1 MKYGL
6 VLKTQGVPEWQEMYI
21 NYRLLKKMLK
31 PFQVLSKVYF
41 RANYSENLQKS
52 LSKFTITNATIG
64 DIVFLKDLA
73 SRFEK
78 LIFYEFEKITT
89 FYEFKLIEQLKRWR
103 LFKINATILAN
114 LTENLNYEVY
124 KQQLKRCFQ
133 QFYKE
138 IVLVSEYLRVNLEGF
153 RKIIKKFKKLTKNIL
168 LFDGNPENSLKARF
182 DYVFANSFIQKNQ
195 HKSQL
200 LKSDL
205 ENQYI
210 ELFYKKFNR
219 KAGHQDLRKI
229 SQGRLISQIESFYF
243 GLFLGIAI
251 FLIFLIFILTVFG
264 GLDVDSDALFRD
276 VFPMF
281 RGIAAFILYIWLLAW
296 NVYGWTK
303 ANINYKLIF
312 GFNYHFSQ
320 VSEILKRAS
329 FFTMLFLFMFLWYVL
344 LRKDFGQLTEFLAIL
359 PKELTP
365 LIVWIFFLGYLFY
378 PSQTQFNPQGRI
390 YTYKIL
396 RDIFFRPFSKVSF
409 KIAWST
415 DQLASFVGP
424 LKDLEYTI
432 CYYSGDFVNDPTHV
446 PFCQSRKRFSS
457 GFVVAFI
464 PLFLRIVQCLRNM
477 YDKKTFF
484 GADFFNCL
492 KYVISLIVVVFS
504 FVTSYNSSYFDF
516 WIVFAIISTF
526 YSSFW
531 DLKMDWGFLNLGIKN
546 HLLRKTLSYE
556 HKALYYIA
564 MSLNLLLR
572 FGWTLSISPDIM
584 EKAMRPEIFAFFI
597 SFLEML
603 RRSIWN
609 FYRLEKEHIS
619 NCGIFKAVEDIVL
632 PFENICFNLE
642 MNDLELQK
650 ENNSIQN
657 VKFLLE
663 LNREKSA
670 EFIQIDERKINEE
683 QRTATFNEENKN
695 LTTPPKPTL
704 KRKFTGSVKNDFFK
718 SSDDLKE
725 PLMGE
730 EIFNERNNSEFR
742 RGTLGKVS
750 LFSKKSVMDITKDEL
765 RNRAFSLENYEDV
778 KREVDEFCRAIK
790 QNIEFKFKVLE
801 NKEK

>member
-6 VLKTQGVPEWQEMYI
+6 VLKTQGVPEWHEMYL

-41 RANYSENLQKS
+41 RVNYSENLQKS
-52 LSKFTITNATIG
+52 LSKFTITNATSG
-64 DIVFLKDLA
+64 DILFLK
-73 SRFEK
+73 
-78 LIFYEFEKITT
+78 EFEKINT

-114 LTENLNYEVY
+114 LTENPNYETY

-138 IVLVSEYLRVNLEGF
+138 IVLVSEYLILNLEGF

-168 LFDGNPENSLKARF
+168 LFGESGAAIENSLKTRF
-182 DYVFANSFIQKNQ
+182 DIIYTNSFIQKNQ

-200 LKSDL
+200 LRSDL

-210 ELFYKKFNR
+210 DLFYKKFNR

-251 FLIFLIFILTVFG
+251 FLIFLILILTVFG

-329 FFTMLFLFMFLWYVL
+329 FFTMLFLFMFLWYVV
-344 LRKDFGQLTEFLAIL
+344 LRNNFGQLTEFLAFL
-359 PKELTP
+359 PKEFTP
-365 LIVWIFFLGYLFY
+365 ILVWLAFLGYLFF
-378 PSQTQFNPQGRI
+378 PSKLYFNPQGRI

-396 RDIFFRPFSKVSF
+396 RDIFFRPFSTVSF

-424 LKDLEYTI
+424 LKDLEYTM
-432 CYYSGDFVNDPTHV
+432 CYYSGDFFNDPDHV
-446 PFCQSRKRFSS
+446 KYCQSRKRFSS

-477 YDKKTFF
+477 YDKKTWF

-492 KYVISLIVVVFS
+492 KYFISLIVVVFS
-504 FVTSYNSSYFDF
+504 FVTTKFELY
-516 WIVFAIISTF
+516 
-526 YSSFW
+526 
-531 DLKMDWGFLNLGIKN
+531 GFLDPIRDHFHFLFQFLGYQNGLGVLKS
-546 HLLRKTLSYE
+546 RDQE
-556 HKALYYIA
+556 
-564 MSLNLLLR
+564 
-572 FGWTLSISPDIM
+572 P
-584 EKAMRPEIFAFFI
+584 FI
-597 SFLEML
+597 
-603 RRSIWN
+603 
-609 FYRLEKEHIS
+609 
-619 NCGIFKAVEDIVL
+619 
-632 PFENICFNLE
+632 
-642 MNDLELQK
+642 
-650 ENNSIQN
+650 
-657 VKFLLE
+657 
-663 LNREKSA
+663 
-670 EFIQIDERKINEE
+670 
-683 QRTATFNEENKN
+683 T
-695 LTTPPKPTL
+695 
-704 KRKFTGSVKNDFFK
+704 
-718 SSDDLKE
+718 
-725 PLMGE
+725 
-730 EIFNERNNSEFR
+730 
-742 RGTLGKVS
+742 
-750 LFSKKSVMDITKDEL
+750 
-765 RNRAFSLENYEDV
+765 
-778 KREVDEFCRAIK
+778 
-790 QNIEFKFKVLE
+790 
-801 NKEK
+801 